1 MVSWSYC
8 AYTQRCTISTSWQP
22 DDRVGNNRSTEKE
35 FQSAIEKLKQ
45 SLSCLPDPSPN
56 IFLCGDF
63 NLPHVSW
70 PEGVVLPGCSTPER
84 LMLES
89 MLQLQN
95 EYFMN
100 QCITT
105 STHVDGGVLD
115 LVFSNNSS
123 IIHSYET
130 LHPLR
135 STSDHFVIEVNT
147 PLLCNIAEEEERPP
161 RLSPFDSLNFYSNDI
176 EWDKLSEE
184 LKTRFEAE
192 NLSLLSPDA
201 HLQRLM
207 EILIDVAYK
216 YIPTKK
222 TARKGSNSRIP
233 RERRILMRKRRKLMD
248 RYNQSTSE
256 KKKDSI
262 KNKLV
267 KIEILLQKS
276 HTDCRDRKEQLALKA
291 IKTNSKYFFSYAK

>member
-1 MVSWSYC
+1 M
-8 AYTQRCTISTSWQP
+8 
-22 DDRVGNNRSTEKE
+22 GNNRSTEKE

-115 LVFSNNSS
+115 LVFS
-123 IIHSYET
+123 
-130 LHPLR
+130 
-135 STSDHFVIEVNT
+135 VN
-147 PLLCNIAEEEERPP
+147 AR
-161 RLSPFDSLNFYSNDI
+161 
-176 EWDKLSEE
+176 
-184 LKTRFEAE
+184 EAM
-192 NLSLLSPDA
+192 L
-201 HLQRLM
+201 
-207 EILIDVAYK
+207 
-216 YIPTKK
+216 T
-222 TARKGSNSRIP
+222 GG
-233 RERRILMRKRRKLMD
+233 
-248 RYNQSTSE
+248 
-256 KKKDSI
+256 
-262 KNKLV
+262 
-267 KIEILLQKS
+267 
-276 HTDCRDRKEQLALKA
+276 
-291 IKTNSKYFFSYAK
+291 